1 MAHLEG
7 AGNPLLPSS
16 ANIQFAVASSGLI
29 LDENYFGLPLHATD
43 IASIRAHIAMF
54 LQAYNIEF
62 NVQIIRS
69 AADEM
74 ELFGVI
80 NRNFSRIFLEQEEK
94 RTFKTYD
101 APSAIAEKW
110 GVETPNR
117 AMKKPAN
124 WLQFIKLKPQR
135 NAYLVESMTTLRCAG
150 NVDEILR
157 SLSAFFKI
165 NKPEHVQGALR
176 NHAMLVKN
184 PPIIHSASLV
194 KHRQGMKI
202 SEIYRKIFS
211 NPELYKEKRFWQR
224 RPFFCSRKHT
234 GSWLTA
240 TFCRWFSHSAYVDNE

>member
-101 APSAIAEKW
+101 APSVA
-110 GVETPNR
+110 
-117 AMKKPAN
+117 
-124 WLQFIKLKPQR
+124 
-135 NAYLVESMTTLRCAG
+135 C
-150 NVDEILR
+150 
-157 SLSAFFKI
+157 
-165 NKPEHVQGALR
+165 
-176 NHAMLVKN
+176 
-184 PPIIHSASLV
+184 
-194 KHRQGMKI
+194 
-202 SEIYRKIFS
+202 FS
-211 NPELYKEKRFWQR
+211 F
-224 RPFFCSRKHT
+224 
-234 GSWLTA
+234 
-240 TFCRWFSHSAYVDNE
+240 